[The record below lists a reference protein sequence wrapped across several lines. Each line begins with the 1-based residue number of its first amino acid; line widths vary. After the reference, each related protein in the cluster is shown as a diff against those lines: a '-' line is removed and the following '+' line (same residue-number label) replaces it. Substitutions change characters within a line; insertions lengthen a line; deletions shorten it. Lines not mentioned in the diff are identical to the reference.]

1 MIKKTWL
8 VLTRMLVDSVGPSS
22 SNPLQDVG
30 RTPSN
35 AWDYFHL
42 NSVDKDDEGNYL
54 ISARQISTIYKI
66 NGTDGNI
73 IWNLSSNTDT
83 SSFKFDDGD
92 GFAWQHDARFH
103 GRLPNGGEIVSLFDN
118 GARSN
123 KEFER
128 SYSRVL
134 ILELNHNQGTAKV
147 VKTLNAPDGVSAHSQ
162 GNAQVLPNGNV
173 FANWGDAGAVTEF
186 SSEGKVVFHSY
197 LGSTTPGLTLQ
208 NYRGFRANW
217 TGIPSEVPAIAVLR
231 QTPQDLLDVYV
242 SWNGD
247 TETAFW
253 TFYAKDHNHG
263 TRLLK
268 KVQRQGFETHAALN
282 VASLRSTQPLEILA
296 EAVGSSGQVLGRT
309 HGVSVSFK
317 VRSGDVQESEL

>member
-1 MIKKTWL
+1 M
-8 VLTRMLVDSVGPSS
+8 LTRMLVDSVEPLA

-30 RTPSN
+30 RTPSS

-42 NSVDKDDEGNYL
+42 NSIDKDDEGNYL
-54 ISARQISTIYKI
+54 ISARHTSTIYKI

-73 IWNLSSNTDT
+73 IWKLSSNANT
-83 SSFKFDDGD
+83 SSFRLDDEG
-92 GFAWQHDARFH
+92 GFAWQHDARLH

-118 GARSN
+118 GASSN

-134 ILELNHNQGTAKV
+134 ILELNHSQGTAKV

-173 FANWGDAGAVTEF
+173 FANWGDAGAITEF

-197 LGSTTPGLTLQ
+197 LDSTTPGLTLQ

-217 TGIPSEVPAIAVLR
+217 TGIPSEVPAIAVLG
-231 QTPQDLLDVYV
+231 QTAQDLLDVYV

-247 TETAFW
+247 TETVFW
-253 TFYAKDHNHG
+253 RFYAKDQNQG
-263 TRLLK
+263 ARFIKT
-268 KVQRQGFETHAALN
+268 VQRQGFETHATLN
-282 VASLRSTQPLEILA
+282 VASLQSTQPLEILA
-296 EAVGSSGQVLGRT
+296 EAVGSNGQVLGRT
-309 HGVSVSFK
+309 LGVSVSFK
-317 VRSGDVQESEL
+317 VTSGDVQADEL